1 MQLSILLLATDRQ
14 SAQTVSDILGRVGH
28 TVSTASSAE
37 DFVRDAPRHGLLI
50 LDGVPPGS
58 VAASIVAEI
67 RAAPSLA
74 GIPIL
79 CIAQSDDLEERI
91 GYLEAGADDVVRK
104 PFDPREL
111 EALVDAL
118 ALRAGRSPSV
128 GMQSIGGARRRKV
141 IVVYSPKGG
150 VGTTTIAVNLA
161 VIAAERRHGA
171 VALVDLDLQFGQVAT
186 HLNLTV
192 RQSLLELIRDSVALS
207 ETELFRT
214 YATPHASGV
223 QVFASPIGPG
233 FASLFT
239 VSHVE
244 AILDRATEAY
254 EVVIVDAGNAL
265 EERTLSAITHAETLV
280 IPVIPEIPS
289 LRAVHALLDQLTE
302 TGSMGARTLFVLNNI
317 FSRDL
322 LRLRD
327 IEQALGGKIAAE
339 LPYDGFLYLKAVNE
353 GVPTVSGASRSVP
366 SERMRKLAA
375 LVLGQDV
382 GPEAPSSDNGAR
394 KPKGFGALLRRG

>member
-1 MQLSILLLATDRQ
+1 MQLSILLLTTDRQ

-28 TVSTASSAE
+28 RVSVASRPE
-37 DFVRDAPRHGLLI
+37 DFLREAPRHGLLI

-58 VAASIVAEI
+58 IATSIVAEI
-67 RAAPSLA
+67 RSAASLA
-74 GIPIL
+74 GVPIL

-118 ALRAGRSPSV
+118 ALRAGRNPSA
-128 GMQSIGGARRRKV
+128 GMQSIGGASRRRV

-161 VIAAERRHGA
+161 VIAAERRPGS

-192 RQSLLELIRDSVALS
+192 RQSLLELIRDSIALS
-207 ETELFRT
+207 QTEPFRT
-214 YATPHASGV
+214 YATPHVSGV

-327 IEQALGGKIAAE
+327 IEQALGGRIAAE
-339 LPYDGFLYLKAVNE
+339 LPYDSFLYLKAVNE
-353 GVPTVSGASRSVP
+353 GVPAVTGASRSAP
-366 SERMRKLAA
+366 SERMRQLAA

-382 GPEAPSSDNGAR
+382 GPEAPSSGNGAR
-394 KPKGFGALLRRG
+394 KAKGFGGLLRRG